1 VQVVGRVVDEEPET
15 EVEEATC
22 TGAESVEVLKMDGV
36 GKTVVNCESERC
48 DVNVAAELEVMSG
61 HGSDVEIV
69 KSGSW
74 DMDLPLKLGVVV
86 AKRLTDVETLPSVV
100 TVTKVAISE
109 FVVDSVASEMNVD
122 EVVNVL

>member
-1 VQVVGRVVDEEPET
+1 
-15 EVEEATC
+15 
-22 TGAESVEVLKMDGV
+22 MD
-36 GKTVVNCESERC
+36 R
-48 DVNVAAELEVMSG
+48 
-61 HGSDVEIV
+61 
-69 KSGSW
+69 
-74 DMDLPLKLGVVV
+74 PLKLGVLV